1 MNSKDTGKDDAKAL
15 EMWQKSYNSGNKT
28 EELKQ
33 KITNKGWKR

>member
-1 MNSKDTGKDDAKAL
+1 
-15 EMWQKSYNSGNKT
+15 MWQKSYNSGNKT